1 MTWMCACV
9 CVYMQV
15 LAFWGGEFVSGIKE
29 GRIKN
34 NSKVMLLDDLEYGG
48 TVQIN
53 RKHSRRNIHL

>member
-1 MTWMCACV
+1 
-9 CVYMQV
+9 MQV

-34 NSKVMLLDDLEYGG
+34 NSKVMILDDLEYGG